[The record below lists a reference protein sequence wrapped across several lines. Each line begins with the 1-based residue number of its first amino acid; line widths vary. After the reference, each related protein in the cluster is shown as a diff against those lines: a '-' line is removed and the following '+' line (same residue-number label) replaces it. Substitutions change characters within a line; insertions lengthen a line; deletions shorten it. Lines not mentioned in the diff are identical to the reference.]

1 MFARL
6 RKALLGRAGAFAA
19 LALFIEFVDELVDG
33 VSRVAT
39 PMMRDDLSLSYEQ
52 IGLLY
57 GLPSIFAVLIEP
69 FIGVAG
75 DSKRRAVIVVVGA
88 AAYAVGLLL
97 IGASWGFLPLLL
109 ATMICFPGS
118 GASVNLAQASLMDI
132 DPEKREQNMARWAL
146 SGSLGNLLGPMLV
159 GAAVLI
165 GLGWREVHFGLALAL
180 AGAAVWAWRMR
191 AAFLHDHQPEQIDLI
206 GGVKT
211 VIHHIRRG
219 AVIRWLLLLE
229 ASDLMLDVF
238 RGFMALYF
246 IDVVRTD
253 ETTAGIALIVFTG
266 VGLVGDALLIP
277 LLERVRGLTY
287 LRWSAA
293 AALIMYPLMLIVPW
307 TPAKLALIGLL
318 GLGNAGWYSIL
329 QAKLYEEMPEN
340 SGSIM
345 ALDNI
350 VGIWSG
356 LIPVGLGA
364 LAGAFGLEA
373 AMWALL
379 IAPVALLIG
388 IPRQLVSQLATDGQ
402 ADILRSEEESTRS

>member
-1 MFARL
+1 MLARL
-6 RKALLGRAGAFAA
+6 SRALLGRAGAFVA

-33 VSRVAT
+33 VSRVAI

-52 IGLLY
+52 IGILY
-57 GLPSIFAVLIEP
+57 GLPSIFAALIEP
-69 FIGVAG
+69 FIGIAG
-75 DSKRRAVIVVVGA
+75 DSRRRALIVVIGA
-88 AAYAVGLLL
+88 VAYAVGLLL

-109 ATMICFPGS
+109 ATMIYFPGS

-146 SGSLGNLLGPMLV
+146 SGAVGNLIGPVLV
-159 GAAVLI
+159 GATVLI
-165 GLGWREVHFGLALAL
+165 GLSWREVHYGLALAM

-191 AAFLHDHQPEQIDLI
+191 SAFLHDHQSEQIDLI
-206 GGVKT
+206 GGFKT
-211 VIHHIRRG
+211 LVRHIRRG
-219 AVIRWLLLLE
+219 AVIRWLVLLE
-229 ASDLMLDVF
+229 ASDLMLDIF

-253 ETTAGIALIVFTG
+253 EATAEISLIVFTG

-293 AALIMYPLMLIVPW
+293 AALVLYPLMLLAPW
-307 TPAKLALIGLL
+307 TPVKLILIGLL

-329 QAKLYEEMPEN
+329 QAKLYEEVPEN

-350 VGIWSG
+350 VGFWGG

-379 IAPVALLIG
+379 IAPVTLLIG
-388 IPRQLVSQLATDGQ
+388 IPRQLATDGQ
-402 ADILRSEEESTRS
+402 ADILRSDDESTQA